1 MPKDKDKD
9 KDKEEWI
16 VRCPKCGRVTRGCKH
31 VTPEDL
37 ARIKKLLS
45 AGVEVFESEAQ
56 YKEWESGAEFGE
68 VPRTHLFT
76 KLEPR
81 ATLHDVVLSASTME
95 SIEDALIELRHKRLI
110 FKKWGLA
117 EVIRKS
123 KGVSMLFVGQPGTG
137 KTLTAEAIAREI
149 RRPLM
154 IVNYAHLENMWV
166 GETEKNIE
174 SVFRAA
180 EESGAVLFFD
190 EADAVFH
197 RRGHSAMPWTNRDVN
212 VLLKH
217 LEEFSGV
224 VILSSNLSK
233 VMDKALDRR
242 IDIAVEF
249 DMPNAQLRE
258 RIFRKLV
265 PKKAP
270 LAGDVD
276 FAILARKFE
285 LSGGSILNVV
295 RQAMRIAARAKRN
308 RRITMAHF
316 MQAAER
322 ESQKG
327 RLLSKDYLGP
337 TRQAQ
342 KERIGGYA

>member
-1 MPKDKDKD
+1 MPKDKEKD
-9 KDKEEWI
+9 KDVWI

-37 ARIKKLLS
+37 ARIKRLLS
-45 AGVEVFESEAQ
+45 AGVEVFESEAE
-56 YKEWESGAEFGE
+56 YREWEAGPEFGE
-68 VPRTHLFT
+68 IPRTHLYT
-76 KLEPR
+76 MLEPR
-81 ATLHDVVLSASTME
+81 ATLGDVILSPSTLE
-95 SIEDALIELRHKRLI
+95 SIGDALVELKHKRLI

-117 EVIRKS
+117 DVVRKN

-137 KTLTAEAIAREI
+137 KTLTAEAIACEL

-166 GETEKNIE
+166 GETEKNVE
-174 SVFRAA
+174 AVFKAA
-180 EESGAVLFFD
+180 EEAGAVLLFD

-217 LEEFSGV
+217 LEEFPGV

-249 DMPNAQLRE
+249 EMPNAQLRE

-270 LAGDVD
+270 LADDID
-276 FAILARKFE
+276 FAELARKFE

-295 RQAMRIAARAKRN
+295 RQAMRMAARAKRN

-316 MQAAER
+316 VKAAER
-322 ESQKG
+322 EAQKG
-327 RLLSKDYLGP
+327 RLMSKDYLGP
-337 TRQAQ
+337 ARQAQ
-342 KERIGGYA
+342 RERIGGYA

>member
-1 MPKDKDKD
+1 VPKDKDKETD
-9 KDKEEWI
+9 EWI

-37 ARIKKLLS
+37 TRIRKLLS

-56 YKEWESGAEFGE
+56 YKEWESGAELGE
-68 VPRTHLFT
+68 VPRTHLYT
-76 KLEPR
+76 KLEPK
-81 ATLHDVVLSASTME
+81 ATLGDVVLSPSTME
-95 SIEDALIELRHKRLI
+95 SIEDALVELRHKRLI

-117 EVIRKS
+117 EVVRKS

-137 KTLTAEAIAREI
+137 KTLTAEAIAHEL

-174 SVFRAA
+174 AVFKAA
-180 EESGAVLFFD
+180 EESESILFFD

-217 LEEFSGV
+217 LEEFPGV

-249 DMPNAQLRE
+249 DMPNAEHRE

-270 LAGDVD
+270 LADDVD
-276 FAILARKFE
+276 FAELARRFAF
-285 LSGGSILNVV
+285 SGGSILNVV
-295 RQAMRIAARAKRN
+295 RQAMRTAARAKRN
-308 RRITMAHF
+308 RRITMAYF
-316 MQAAER
+316 VKAAER
-322 ESQKG
+322 EAQKG
-327 RLLSKDYLGP
+327 ALMSRDYLGP
-337 TRQAQ
+337 GRQVQ
-342 KERIGGYA
+342 RERIGGYA